1 MIHSMLS
8 ASKTQDGSPS
18 LIRLVWCL
26 HFSSVYIMD
35 VATYTVRQ
43 QLPQTRVADL
53 RFSPRATVL
62 ATWGPYFGKSP
73 GSPVHTAWSLVVG
86 ADGVI
91 VTHTSQFRAFSFLFV
106 LQQGDFLLDSLVSA
120 VCLSLDSEWP
130 FFKIITSDVCLDA
143 CVYICMCMFVSSWI
157 LMCVHLWYA
166 FKYGHININ
175 KCYIHLHDERPCW
188 AC

>member
-1 MIHSMLS
+1 MQAVSSNWFSLHGSVHYRDVAFSDSFSLLINGLSNMIHSMWS

-130 FFKIITSDVCLDA
+130 SFFFL
-143 CVYICMCMFVSSWI
+143 
-157 LMCVHLWYA
+157 
-166 FKYGHININ
+166 
-175 KCYIHLHDERPCW
+175 
-188 AC
+188 